1 MTDSQPPVEGGRITQ
16 LLLEREMRESYL
28 NYSMSVILSRALPD
42 ARDGLKPSQRR
53 VLVAM
58 NDLNLGP
65 RSKHRKCA
73 KICGDTSG
81 NYHPHGESVVYP
93 TLVGMAQTFTTR
105 YPHVDPQGN
114 FGAIDSSPP
123 AAMRYTE
130 ARLAMP
136 AVHMLE
142 DLDKE
147 TVDMVP
153 NYDGSRLQPV
163 VLPGRFPNLVCNG
176 STGIAVGMAASLPPH
191 NLREVAKAIHR
202 LLDDPEV
209 TLDELL
215 ELVPGPDFPTGGTI
229 MGRSGIRN
237 AYASGRGNVSVRAKY
252 HVEEKRGRKQIVF
265 TEVPFQV
272 KTNTILERLT
282 QLVRDGVIDTVA
294 DANDE
299 SNDRVGLRLVI
310 ELKRGVEDE
319 TITVNQLFKLS
330 PLQST
335 FSIINLA
342 IVEGRPRTLGFKQLL
357 ECYRDHRFDVIRRRT
372 RFLLRKAEA
381 RLHILEGLRLAVQ
394 NIDEIVEIIKKSA
407 NVDVARNAL
416 MARFGLSEIQARSIL
431 DMRLAR
437 LTGLEI
443 EKLEAEHKEVTEKIA
458 YYKRILNER
467 DLLVSLVK
475 QDLDEMVTQCGDA
488 RRTTI
493 SDEEVNGFVAEDL
506 IPEEMMVVTC
516 TREGY
521 IKRTALDQYRTQG
534 RGGKGVS
541 GAETKEGDVL
551 WNLFIASTHDYLLFF
566 TDKGRVHW
574 KKVYELPSLGRTAK
588 GRALANVVATEE
600 GEKITAILRVE
611 SFDDRYL
618 VTATLK
624 GLIKKTPLEQYSRPR
639 AGGIIACGLEEGDR
653 LVGVNLV
660 RTGQTIVLGTR
671 EGMAIRF
678 EESEVRPTGRGTFGV
693 WGIKLSEGDEVCDMV
708 VCSGN
713 ETLLTI
719 CERGYGK
726 RTAVEEYRIQGRGG
740 QGLIDIRTSER
751 NGKVVNLL
759 AVTDNDEVMMITKDG
774 QIVRTRAGDIS
785 VIGRAT
791 QGVRC
796 IGLND
801 GDLLVSVALI
811 PSEEPAV
818 PDAAVAAPAAPTG
831 GS

>member
-1 MTDSQPPVEGGRITQ
+1 
-16 LLLEREMRESYL
+16 
-28 NYSMSVILSRALPD
+28 
-42 ARDGLKPSQRR
+42 
-53 VLVAM
+53 
-58 NDLNLGP
+58 
-65 RSKHRKCA
+65 
-73 KICGDTSG
+73 
-81 NYHPHGESVVYP
+81 
-93 TLVGMAQTFTTR
+93 
-105 YPHVDPQGN
+105 
-114 FGAIDSSPP
+114 
-123 AAMRYTE
+123 
-130 ARLAMP
+130 
-136 AVHMLE
+136 
-142 DLDKE
+142 
-147 TVDMVP
+147 
-153 NYDGSRLQPV
+153 
-163 VLPGRFPNLVCNG
+163 
-176 STGIAVGMAASLPPH
+176 
-191 NLREVAKAIHR
+191 
-202 LLDDPEV
+202 
-209 TLDELL
+209 
-215 ELVPGPDFPTGGTI
+215 
-229 MGRSGIRN
+229 
-237 AYASGRGNVSVRAKY
+237 
-252 HVEEKRGRKQIVF
+252 
-265 TEVPFQV
+265 
-272 KTNTILERLT
+272 
-282 QLVRDGVIDTVA
+282 
-294 DANDE
+294 
-299 SNDRVGLRLVI
+299 
-310 ELKRGVEDE
+310 
-319 TITVNQLFKLS
+319 
-330 PLQST
+330 
-335 FSIINLA
+335 
-342 IVEGRPRTLGFKQLL
+342 
-357 ECYRDHRFDVIRRRT
+357 
-372 RFLLRKAEA
+372 
-381 RLHILEGLRLAVQ
+381 
-394 NIDEIVEIIKKSA
+394 
-407 NVDVARNAL
+407 
-416 MARFGLSEIQARSIL
+416 
-431 DMRLAR
+431 
-437 LTGLEI
+437 
-443 EKLEAEHKEVTEKIA
+443 
-458 YYKRILNER
+458 
-467 DLLVSLVK
+467 
-475 QDLDEMVTQCGDA
+475 
-488 RRTTI
+488 
-493 SDEEVNGFVAEDL
+493 
-506 IPEEMMVVTC
+506 
-516 TREGY
+516 
-521 IKRTALDQYRTQG
+521 
-534 RGGKGVS
+534 
-541 GAETKEGDVL
+541 
-551 WNLFIASTHDYLLFF
+551 
-566 TDKGRVHW
+566 VHW